1 MKDTRRR
8 WLLER
13 LQRYEPFDAAEARML
28 ARLIAFVMAQEDCF
42 DRRQP
47 AGHVVASAWIVSP
60 DRKQT
65 LLLHHRSLGKWLQP
79 GGHVENDPSL
89 IDAARRELVE
99 ETGLKKFRLL
109 SGEIF
114 DVDVH
119 TIPARGREPEHP
131 HYDVRFI
138 FEASPHAALKP
149 SEEAVELRWTRL
161 GRLASLNDSA
171 SLARLARKT
180 RLLRR

>member
-13 LQRYEPFDAAEARML
+13 LQRYEPFDATEAQML
-28 ARLIAFVMAQEDCF
+28 ARLIAFVMAQENCF

-60 DRKQT
+60 DRKQA
-65 LLLHHRSLGKWLQP
+65 LLVRHRTLGKWLQP

-119 TIPARGREPEHP
+119 TIPARGRDPEHP
-131 HYDVRFI
+131 HYDIRFV
-138 FEASPHAALKP
+138 FEASPHAALRA
-149 SEEAVELRWTRL
+149 SEESRELRWTPIKQIS
-161 GRLASLNDSA
+161 SLNASA
-171 SLARLARKT
+171 SITRMARKT
-180 RLLRR
+180 RLLR